1 LLARRLCTMINY
13 LEVLALLLL
22 LCAAPLAWL
31 NWLLGGYTHSLPAL
45 WKLLRQGRPPHIAPL
60 VTR

>member
-1 LLARRLCTMINY
+1 MINY

-45 WKLLRQGRPPHIAPL
+45 WKLLRQGRPLHNAPL